1 MDDISLEV
9 MGLVLLLL
17 FVISAFFS
25 SCETSMMTL
34 NRYRLRH
41 LVKEGSRSA
50 ILADKLLAKPAR
62 LLGLILFGNT
72 LVNAAAASV
81 TTVICLNLFG
91 ESGIAIATMLLAILI
106 LIFTEVLPKTIA
118 ALYPERIAFPASYV
132 LTVLDRIFYPV
143 IWMINTA
150 ANGLM
155 TMVGLNPEVNE
166 SLPLSRDELRTIV
179 MEAGNLIPMRHQR
192 MLISILD
199 LENITVDEIMVQRGD
214 INGIDINESTD
225 EIITQISN
233 CQHTRLPVY
242 RDSIDNIIGI
252 LHIRQLPRI
261 LADTEE
267 FSGDDLVAYTKEPY
281 FVPLG
286 TPLHIQLRN
295 FQRQKIRMGL
305 VVDEYGDIQG
315 LVTLEDILEE
325 IVGEFTTDI
334 QTFNQDIHLQP
345 DGTVMI
351 DGTAMI
357 RDINN
362 QMHWDLPLDG
372 PKTLNGLIL
381 ETLET
386 IPDPGTSLRIGRF
399 TVEIM
404 QIADNAVKTV
414 RIFEQALASD
424 LETTG

>member
-91 ESGIAIATMLLAILI
+91 ESGIAIATMVLAILI

-150 ANGLM
+150 AHGLM

-305 VVDEYGDIQG
+305 VVDEYGGIQG

-325 IVGEFTTDI
+325 IVG
-334 QTFNQDIHLQP
+334 
-345 DGTVMI
+345 
-351 DGTAMI
+351 
-357 RDINN
+357 
-362 QMHWDLPLDG
+362 
-372 PKTLNGLIL
+372 
-381 ETLET
+381 
-386 IPDPGTSLRIGRF
+386 
-399 TVEIM
+399 
-404 QIADNAVKTV
+404 
-414 RIFEQALASD
+414 
-424 LETTG
+424 

>member
-91 ESGIAIATMLLAILI
+91 ESGIAIATMVLAILI

-305 VVDEYGDIQG
+305 VVDEYGGIQG

-357 RDINN
+357 RDINK
-362 QMHWDLPLDG
+362 QLHWDLPLDG

-404 QIADNAVKTV
+404 QISDNAVKTV
-414 RIFEQALASD
+414 RIFEQTLASD

>member
-1 MDDISLEV
+1 MDDISL
-9 MGLVLLLL
+9 GFLCAIL
-17 FVISAFFS
+17 FVLFAVSAFFS

-41 LVKEGSRSA
+41 LVKEGKRTA
-50 ILADKLLAKPAR
+50 ILADKLLASPAR

-81 TTVICLNLFG
+81 TTVISLKLFG
-91 ESGIAIATMLLAILI
+91 DSGFVITTMILAMLI

-118 ALYPERIAFPASYV
+118 ALYPEKIAFPASYLLV
-132 LTVLDRIFYPV
+132 VLDWILYPF
-143 IWMINTA
+143 IWLINSI
-150 ANGLM
+150 ANALM
-155 TMVGLNPEVNE
+155 NLFGLNPEAND
-166 SLPLSRDELRTIV
+166 SLPLSREELRTIV
-179 MEAGNLIPMRHQR
+179 LEAGNLIPMRHQR

-199 LENITVDEIMVQRGD
+199 LENITVDEIMVPRSD
-214 INGIDINESTD
+214 ITGIDLNDSST
-225 EIITQISN
+225 EIIEQISN

-242 RDSIDNIIGI
+242 RDSIDSVIGI
-252 LHIRQLPRI
+252 LHVRQFPRI
-261 LADTEE
+261 LADKEE
-267 FSGDDLVAYTKEPY
+267 FVPEDLVSFAKEPY

-305 VVDEYGDIQG
+305 VVDEYGGIQG
-315 LVTLEDILEE
+315 IVTLEDILEE

-334 QTFNQDIHLQP
+334 QTFNKDIHLQS

-357 RDINN
+357 RDINK
-362 QMHWDLPLDG
+362 QLHWDLPMDG

-386 IPDPGTSLRIGRF
+386 IPDPGTSMRIGRF

-414 RIFEQALASD
+414 RIAELPYESEFED
-424 LETTG
+424 NG

>member
-9 MGLVLLLL
+9 MGLILLLL

-91 ESGIAIATMLLAILI
+91 ESGIAIATMVLAILI

-252 LHIRQLPRI
+252 LHVRQLPRI

-267 FSGDDLVAYTKEPY
+267 FSGEDLVAYTKEPY

-357 RDINN
+357 RDINK
-362 QMHWDLPLDG
+362 QLHWDLPLDG

-414 RIFEQALASD
+414 RIFEQTLASD

>member
-9 MGLVLLLL
+9 MGLILLLL

-91 ESGIAIATMLLAILI
+91 ESGIAIATMVLAILI

-199 LENITVDEIMVQRGD
+199 LENITVDEVMVQRGD

-252 LHIRQLPRI
+252 LHVRQLPRI

-267 FSGDDLVAYTKEPY
+267 FSGEDLVAYTKEPY

-357 RDINN
+357 RDINK
-362 QMHWDLPLDG
+362 QLHWDLPLDG

-404 QIADNAVKTV
+404 QISDNAVKTV
-414 RIFEQALASD
+414 RIFEQTLASD

>member
-9 MGLVLLLL
+9 MGLILLLL

-91 ESGIAIATMLLAILI
+91 ESGIAIATMVLAILI

-199 LENITVDEIMVQRGD
+199 LENITVDEVMVQRGD

-252 LHIRQLPRI
+252 LHVRQLPRI

-267 FSGDDLVAYTKEPY
+267 FSGEDLVAYTKEPY

-357 RDINN
+357 RDINK
-362 QMHWDLPLDG
+362 QLHWDLPLDG

-414 RIFEQALASD
+414 RIFEQTLASD

>member
-9 MGLVLLLL
+9 MGLILLLL
-17 FVISAFFS
+17 FMISAFFS

-91 ESGIAIATMLLAILI
+91 ESGIAIATMVLAILI

-118 ALYPERIAFPASYV
+118 ALYPERIAFPASFV

-199 LENITVDEIMVQRGD
+199 LENITVDEIMVQRSD

-252 LHIRQLPRI
+252 LHVRQLPRI

-267 FSGDDLVAYTKEPY
+267 FSGEDLVAYTKEPY

-357 RDINN
+357 RDINK
-362 QMHWDLPLDG
+362 QLHWDLPMDG

-404 QIADNAVKTV
+404 QISDNAVKTV
-414 RIFEQALASD
+414 RIIEQTLASD

>member
-9 MGLVLLLL
+9 MGLIL
-17 FVISAFFS
+17 FFLFMISAFFS

-50 ILADKLLAKPAR
+50 IIVNKLLAKPAR

-81 TTVICLNLFG
+81 TTVIGLKLFG
-91 ESGIAIATMLLAILI
+91 ETGIAIATMVLAVLI
-106 LIFTEVLPKTIA
+106 LIFTEVVPKTIA
-118 ALYPERIAFPASYV
+118 ALYPERIAFPASYI

-143 IWMINTA
+143 IWMINSA

-155 TMVGLNPEVNE
+155 TMIGLNPEVNE

-199 LENITVDEIMVQRGD
+199 LENITVDEIMVQRND

-225 EIITQISN
+225 EIIDQLSN
-233 CQHTRLPVY
+233 YQHTRLPVY

-252 LHIRQLPRI
+252 LHVRQLPRI

-267 FSGDDLVAYTKEPY
+267 FSGEDLLAYTKEPY

-357 RDINN
+357 RDINK
-362 QMHWDLPLDG
+362 QMHWDLPTDG

-414 RIFEQALASD
+414 RIIEQTLASD